1 MSGGKELDA
10 VKQPLG
16 VRKVEINGGQNVLLN
31 GKPYPMY
38 GVCRHQDREGF
49 GSALSFVQHKEDML
63 MIKEMGATTI
73 RLAHYQ
79 QSSEVY
85 SLADTLGF
93 LTWAEIPF
101 VNRVSYY
108 ENDNAKQQMTEL
120 VKQNINHPS
129 IYIWGVHNEVYSK
142 TADEQVPVLS
152 RELNDIAKTLDPDR
166 YTVAVTGYNVV
177 DRQEN
182 LSTDVQ
188 GINHYFGWYG
198 GKIEDLGP
206 WAKKVQQDF
215 PGYKIMLS
223 EYGADGNMDIGQ
235 EELKMP
241 DNVVSG
247 KSFPE
252 NYQTET
258 HIQQWAAIQQN
269 PIIVASYV
277 WNMFEFAVPAW
288 NRGGVNARNLKG
300 LVSFDRKRKKDS
312 FYWYKANWNPEP
324 MIYLANRRDN
334 ERTKAQSKVQVF
346 SNLKD
351 VKLEVNGKSY
361 TAKQGVNDKHWVV
374 EQADLKQGQNTIVAI
389 GKDGSKE
396 LRDEMVWNLK

>member
-1 MSGGKELDA
+1 
-10 VKQPLG
+10 
-16 VRKVEINGGQNVLLN
+16 
-31 GKPYPMY
+31 
-38 GVCRHQDREGF
+38 
-49 GSALSFVQHKEDML
+49 
-63 MIKEMGATTI
+63 
-73 RLAHYQ
+73 
-79 QSSEVY
+79 
-85 SLADTLGF
+85 
-93 LTWAEIPF
+93 
-101 VNRVSYY
+101 
-108 ENDNAKQQMTEL
+108 
-120 VKQNINHPS
+120 
-129 IYIWGVHNEVYSK
+129 
-142 TADEQVPVLS
+142 
-152 RELNDIAKTLDPDR
+152 
-166 YTVAVTGYNVV
+166 
-177 DRQEN
+177 
-182 LSTDVQ
+182 
-188 GINHYFGWYG
+188 
-198 GKIEDLGP
+198 
-206 WAKKVQQDF
+206 
-215 PGYKIMLS
+215 
-223 EYGADGNMDIGQ
+223 MDIGQ

-374 EQADLKQGQNTIVAI
+374 EQVDLKQGQNTIVAV